1 MSMTGPDL
9 FPEWLSLLWV
19 IVFAVLAIYSAQSL
33 PAQTGPHRYHVG
45 LSLIMSV
52 SMGYMFLAMA
62 VNWTVI
68 PPLAWLVVFGSL
80 SVAVVIFLVKQVVST
95 GQLPVAWVLS
105 LVATISMIVMGDP
118 DGLDVMRFIFFTILF
133 AEVLGWLT
141 GTLDLFFTR
150 SVRIRPGKPSLTP
163 RPVVPGSGLKVPVRV
178 EVAVMSLGMS
188 HMLFGQIV

>member
-80 SVAVVIFLVKQVVST
+80 SVAVVIFLVKQVLST

-118 DGLDVMRFIFFTILF
+118 DGLDVMRFIFFSMLVFAKILKIS
-133 AEVLGWLT
+133 
-141 GTLDLFFTR
+141 FFFV
-150 SVRIRPGKPSLTP
+150 SIL
-163 RPVVPGSGLKVPVRV
+163 
-178 EVAVMSLGMS
+178 
-188 HMLFGQIV
+188 